1 MDGLTGKV
9 KFDQFGL
16 RTDFL
21 LEIVELKKKGL
32 QKVNEFNLCISTSSF
47 FGRLELG
54 MISLESTFPETLHKV
69 FLRWWRVLKT
79 KLWLSQQSW

>member
-16 RTDFL
+16 RTDFQ

-32 QKVNEFNLCISTSSF
+32 QKVNKIKNLCISTSSF
-47 FGRLELG
+47 FVRLELG
-54 MISLESTFPETLHKV
+54 MISLE
-69 FLRWWRVLKT
+69 
-79 KLWLSQQSW
+79 